1 MFTGIIEEVGSI
13 LYIRKYGNN
22 AEVAVK
28 CSRVLDGT
36 NIGDS
41 ISVDGVC
48 LTVVGKNNDSFLADI
63 SYETLNKSTIGLYNS
78 GSQVNLERA
87 ITLNTRLG
95 GHLVLGHVD
104 TVGYIKNITQKGNS
118 VELTFGGFDNIRQYL
133 ALKGSIAVNGISL
146 TISYIDDVSFSV
158 AIIPHT
164 FQATSLKNKR
174 PGDKVNL
181 EADVIARYVESLL
194 QNSNK
199 NNSIKTNFLRSFDGQ

>member
-13 LYIRKYGNN
+13 LHIRKYGKN
-22 AEVAVK
+22 AQVAVK
-28 CSRVLDGT
+28 CSKVLEDT
-36 NIGDS
+36 KIGDS

-48 LTVVGKNNDSFLADI
+48 LTVVGKNNDSFVADI
-63 SYETLNKSTIGLYNS
+63 SYETLNKSTLESCNS
-78 GSQVNLERA
+78 GSLVNLERA
-87 ITLNTRLG
+87 LTLNTRLG

-104 TVGYIKNITQKGNS
+104 TVGYIKNLTQKGSS
-118 VELTFGGFDNIRQYL
+118 VELTIGGFDNIRQYL

-146 TISYIDDVSFSV
+146 TISYLDDVSFCV

-164 FQATSLKNKR
+164 FQATSLKNKK

-199 NNSIKTNFLRSFDGQ
+199 NHSIKNKLLEEF